1 MGPDRQRLQDQL
13 VSLHYKKQL
22 ICQAATTG
30 ASAKVR
36 KSILQMRP
44 EDLDAETLLRSG
56 GAHEGDGA
64 EGGTGVDET
73 GSNNSIGHEGEDAQE
88 RPDIIGSMALEQQA
102 IDAAAAAAVAAAV
115 QNPYAMSTNMPMAGM
130 AMAYSPYVHMAA
142 AAQAQQQAVAQH
154 HQQMQQQKTGEG
166 AAVAAAAAAAVAS
179 PGMTGIGPSQM
190 HAYSH
195 LGLYGGYPG
204 MLGMAY
210 PFQAHAYPGMP
221 GYGIQGMGGY
231 PSLASG
237 GGEHLAASLGM
248 GGMAAMQLAQT
259 MQPQH
264 IDLNQPQEI
273 QQQQLLQQQL
283 QQRQLQTQ
291 TQQAVM
297 TNAAAAEVAA
307 IDPASLCGSPRG
319 EATNGESG
327 GVAPEEGEG
336 SRGTEPSSGD
346 SDGVRG
352 STTHSSERQDGDG
365 ASCRGGE
372 SKGGNG
378 MTVPNERGES
388 TSAVGESNGKVGGN
402 DGASS

>member
-56 GAHEGDGA
+56 GGHEGDGA

-73 GSNNSIGHEGEDAQE
+73 GSTKSLGHDGEDVQE

-102 IDAAAAAAVAAAV
+102 IDAATAAAVAAAV
-115 QNPYAMSTNMPMAGM
+115 QNPYAMSTHMPMAGM

-154 HQQMQQQKTGEG
+154 HQQVQQQKTGEG
-166 AAVAAAAAAAVAS
+166 AAAAAAVAAAAAAVAA
-179 PGMTGIGPSQM
+179 PGITGIGPSQM
-190 HAYSH
+190 HPYSH

-237 GGEHLAASLGM
+237 GSEHL
-248 GGMAAMQLAQT
+248 GGMAVMQLAQT

-273 QQQQLLQQQL
+273 QQHQLLQQQQQQQL
-283 QQRQLQTQ
+283 QHRQLQTQ

-297 TNAAAAEVAA
+297 TSAAAAEVAA
-307 IDPASLCGSPRG
+307 IDTASLCGSPRG
-319 EATNGESG
+319 EAVNGDSG
-327 GVAPEEGEG
+327 GVAPEEDECG
-336 SRGTEPSSGD
+336 RGTQPSSGD
-346 SDGVRG
+346 ADRVRG

-365 ASCRGGE
+365 ASSCRGG
-372 SKGGNG
+372 NG
-378 MTVPNERGES
+378 VSVPNDRGGAS
-388 TSAVGESNGKVGGN
+388 SAVGESNGKVGG
-402 DGASS
+402 DTEAFT